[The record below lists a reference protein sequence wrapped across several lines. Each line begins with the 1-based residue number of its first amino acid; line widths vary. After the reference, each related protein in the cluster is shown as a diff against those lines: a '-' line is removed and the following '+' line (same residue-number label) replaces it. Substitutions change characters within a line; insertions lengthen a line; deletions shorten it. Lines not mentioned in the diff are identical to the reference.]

1 VSNQDLNSINSGE
14 GNNNNVDENIEENV
28 EQAEQANN
36 VVLQNLSHEE
46 ALAFF
51 SQ

>member
-1 VSNQDLNSINSGE
+1 VNNQDLNAINGGE
-14 GNNNNVDENIEENV
+14 GNDNNVVENIEDNV
-28 EQAEQANN
+28 EQVEANN
-36 VVLQNLSHEE
+36 VVLENLTHEE

>member
-1 VSNQDLNSINSGE
+1 MVEKGIII
-14 GNNNNVDENIEENV
+14 NNVNENIEENV
-28 EQAEQANN
+28 EQVEEANN
-36 VVLQNLSHEE
+36 VVLDNLTQEE